1 MYFIIYNLYLN
12 NFLKKMIKENNTLEE
27 NKTNLRFIIITNF

>member
-1 MYFIIYNLYLN
+1 MHFIIYNLYLN